1 MVKNVVIVTG
11 QIENL
16 KFHDI
21 KTKNVRKTKFGN
33 EEFLSNTR
41 IKEPENDWIR
51 GKNTL
56 KLVSYD
62 LITSFCCQTFG
73 FSLKLAISLLL
84 DTIKC
89 GHTSLTK

>member
-11 QIENL
+11 QIEIL

-62 LITSFCCQTFG
+62 LITSLCCQTFE
-73 FSLKLAISLLL
+73 FSLKLAISLVLE
-84 DTIKC
+84 TIIC
-89 GHTSLTK
+89 SNTTHTK